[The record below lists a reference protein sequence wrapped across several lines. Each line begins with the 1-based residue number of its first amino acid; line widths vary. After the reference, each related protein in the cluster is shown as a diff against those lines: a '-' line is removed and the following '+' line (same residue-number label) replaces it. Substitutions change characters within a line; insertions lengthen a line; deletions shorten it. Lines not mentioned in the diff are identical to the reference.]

1 MNCSDRRLGVRAAGV
16 LALGLAAGPAAADW
30 ALNMTPGVT
39 EVSRDVF
46 GLHMLIFWIC
56 VIIGVVVFG
65 AIVYSVIKFRK
76 SKGAQAA
83 QFHHSTTVEIIWTVI
98 PLLILVGMAVPA
110 TKTLIAMDDVSQA
123 DMTVKVTGYQ
133 WQWHYEYMDEGVGF
147 YSKLDADSDRVRQVG
162 SGEDP
167 RSVDNYLL
175 NVDEPLVLP
184 TDTRVRFLITA
195 ADVIHSWWVPD
206 LGWKK
211 DAIPGYV
218 NTAWTQID
226 EPGIYRGQCAEL
238 CGRDHGF
245 MPVVVEAKTPED
257 FQAWLAARKPE
268 PRAGADG
275 GGEAGTGAAAGG
287 QTVAAADGG
296 AAPEPSGPLERTELM
311 SRGESVYGT
320 HCAACH
326 QANGQGVPNVF
337 PALAGGAITTG
348 DVGGHLDIVL
358 NGKSGTAMAAFGAQ
372 LSDADIAA
380 VITYERNAFGNDT
393 GDVVQPADVRAAR

>member
-1 MNCSDRRLGVRAAGV
+1 MNFSDRRLGVRAAGA
-16 LALGLAAGPAAADW
+16 LALGLMAGPAAADW

-39 EVSRDVF
+39 GVSRDVF

-65 AIVYSVIKFRK
+65 AIIYSVVRFRK

-83 QFHHSTTVEIIWTVI
+83 QFHHSTAVEIVWTVI

-110 TKTLIAMDDVSQA
+110 TKTLIAMDDVTQA
-123 DMTVKVTGYQ
+123 DMTVKITGYQ
-133 WQWHYEYMDEGVGF
+133 WQWHYEYVDEGVGF
-147 YSKLDADSDRVRQVG
+147 YSKLDGDSERVRQLG

-175 NVDEPLVLP
+175 DVDEPLVLP

-195 ADVIHSWWVPD
+195 ADVIHSWWVPA

-245 MPVVVEAKTPED
+245 MPVVVEAKTPEE
-257 FQAWLAARKPE
+257 FEQWLAGRKP
-268 PRAGADG
+268 AGAQPSAAAADAGG
-275 GGEAGTGAAAGG
+275 GGEAAQGATQVAAGG
-287 QTVAAADGG
+287 
-296 AAPEPSGPLERTELM
+296 APPSGPLEKAELM
-311 SRGESVYGT
+311 SRGEQVYAA

-326 QANGQGVPNVF
+326 QADGQGVPNVF
-337 PALAGGAITTG
+337 PALAGGAITIG
-348 DVGGHLDIVL
+348 DPGAHIDIVL
-358 NGKSGTAMAAFGAQ
+358 NGKSGTAMAAFGSQ
-372 LSDADIAA
+372 LGDVDIAA
-380 VITYERNAFGNDT
+380 VVTYERNAFGNDT
-393 GDVVQPADVRAAR
+393 GDLVQPADVRAAR